1 MKPLYCPSPSLPL
14 LYTRS
19 DIIGHVAQEATE
31 MQDFLFLATTLVF
44 FVIAVGYTYAC
55 DRL

>member
-1 MKPLYCPSPSLPL
+1 
-14 LYTRS
+14 
-19 DIIGHVAQEATE
+19 
-31 MQDFLFLATTLVF
+31 MQDFLFLAATLVF